1 MRLALLV
8 LLIAVAVGCDA
19 SRDEGPPTPT
29 PTPRPELTTPA
40 PEINK
45 WQEEADS
52 VEPEFLR
59 AAAKVHSA
67 LQDKSTIV
75 TAIDIC
81 KALANYEGDTAL
93 IADVRKAA
101 DENNS
106 DARLSPEEA
115 AMLARLTNERICP
128 DLAP

>member
-1 MRLALLV
+1 MLV
-8 LLIAVAVGCDA
+8 LLVAVVAGCDA

-29 PTPRPELTTPA
+29 PIPRPELTTPA
-40 PEINK
+40 PDINK

-67 LQDKSTIV
+67 LQDKSTIA

-93 IADVRKAA
+93 IAEVRKAA
-101 DENNS
+101 AENNPE
-106 DARLSPEEA
+106 ARLSPEEA
-115 AMLARLTNERICP
+115 ARLVRLTNERICP